1 MEAPNMNFALKRRVV
16 LFVAL
21 LVVSQGCKPKNSESV
36 ENDDA
41 SVAFV
46 PVAVGAAVGVNVAL
60 EATAAAA
67 VVYAADCARPVAQ
80 GEVRFFCDG
89 GLRMGQAAV
98 NLVVRYVQTLAA
110 SLQWIHANILAYL
123 STLSS
128 LQSNTVLKS
137 AIGVSSNSG
146 ALAGAKISPEIKSE
160 SGRNNLAYGL
170 KQALR
175 IEDREKRTCTYLA
188 QYEARLIP
196 RDYKG
201 NWMGGTSM
209 RFFAKAPTP
218 ESAEAMAKF
227 LCEEYA
233 EVHFKIAPAI
243 GTGLPKS
250 LNECR
255 KPKII
260 GNYKEKYRTEG
271 MRCPAARACAS
282 ETNCY
287 DIPL

>member
-1 MEAPNMNFALKRRVV
+1 MSLMLKRR
-16 LFVAL
+16 LAL
-21 LVVSQGCKPKNSESV
+21 LAVLVIASQGCKPKNSETL
-36 ENDDA
+36 ENEDS

-46 PVAVGAAVGVNVAL
+46 PVAAGAAVGVNVAL

-67 VVYAADCARPVAQ
+67 AVYAADCARPVAQ

-89 GLRMGQAAV
+89 GIRLGQAAV
-98 NLVVRYVQTLAA
+98 GLVVRSVQTLAT
-110 SLQWIHANILAYL
+110 SLQWSHANILAYL

-128 LQSNTVLKS
+128 LQSNNVLKS
-137 AIGVSSNSG
+137 AISTSSNAG

-160 SGRNNLAYGL
+160 SGRKNLAYGL
-170 KQALR
+170 KQAIR
-175 IEDREKRTCTYLA
+175 IEDREKRNCIYLA

-233 EVHFKIAPAI
+233 EVHFKIAPTM
-243 GTGLPKS
+243 GTGLPRS

-260 GNYKEKYRTEG
+260 GNYKEKYRTEE
-271 MRCPAARACAS
+271 MRCPSARACS
-282 ETNCY
+282 NETNCY